1 MVRDKL
7 PPFPPYKD
15 LTHLPGIAE
24 WYSPVA
30 PGTGLHPRPGSSEYL
45 QSLFPEVNTASWP
58 TLLYPSRKGE
68 TIQQVHDR
76 VDTFALAF
84 LPALERRLPGKHQRL
99 LLITHAATAIAL
111 VRSFVGD
118 RGIQMKAGCCTLNVL
133 QRKANIDP
141 GLIIGGWKAQKISQG
156 DYLTGGIA
164 REWGFENVE
173 VEKGRVSIF
182 SFPLSICQI
191 DSNI

>member
-1 MVRDKL
+1 MIVHDCNT
-7 PPFPPYKD
+7 D
-15 LTHLPGIAE
+15 LTHLPGIAK
-24 WYSPVA
+24 WYHPVK
-30 PGTGLHPRPGSSEYL
+30 PGTGLHPRPGPSEYL

-84 LPALERRLPGKHQRL
+84 IPALERRLPGEHQRL
-99 LLITHAATAIAL
+99 LLVTHAATAVAL
-111 VRSFVGD
+111 VRSFLGD

-133 QRKANIDP
+133 QRKPNIDP
-141 GLIIGGWKAQKISQG
+141 ALVIGGWKAQKFLQG
-156 DYLTGGIA
+156 DYLSGGIV
-164 REWGFENVE
+164 REWGFENAE
-173 VEKGRVSIF
+173 VDKGRVSIF
-182 SFPLSICQI
+182 SFTSNFQL